1 LLKLIWC
8 PLREAWGCFFIF
20 LIYLFLF
27 QVPPTR
33 MNLQTF
39 KLKKL
44 AAQKGYDLLKSKAD
58 ALKVRICMGRSRI
71 RMINFFLSCYLCEHI
86 KYQY

>member
-1 LLKLIWC
+1 MA
-8 PLREAWGCFFIF
+8 E
-20 LIYLFLF
+20 
-27 QVPPTR
+27 VPPTR

-58 ALKVRICMGRSRI
+58 ALKVRIYMALCGR
-71 RMINFFLSCYLCEHI
+71 I
-86 KYQY
+86 KTSF